1 MTKFAYVLAGWAW
14 LFCVVPVTQ
23 AQVAVTG
30 QITGM
35 VTDTSGA
42 AIEGATVVVSS
53 TSLMQTRTV
62 QTQAGGV
69 YLVAQLPPG
78 EYTVKY
84 SQEGFGSVVHNGI
97 VLTAGFVA
105 TLNATL
111 TVGTVSESISVTG
124 ADTPVVDVQSST
136 TPTTFDSTLL
146 QDTPSGR
153 DPWSTLA
160 QTPGITT
167 STFDVAGNNSYQ
179 QSSMSVHGSK
189 TTETVY
195 AFNGLDL
202 NGPSQTSTGFY
213 VDYDSFQEVQ
223 MVTDAAPPEV
233 PIGGSYM
240 NMITRSGSNQFHGF
254 AAAYYLDSA
263 TQATINPP
271 IFNSQPVTNAGSPF
285 IRALDATVNAGGP
298 ILKDRWWIFG
308 AYRSY
313 DLKQL
318 LLNSPQATGGFGT
331 DVNHQTN
338 TTLRNDVKIS
348 SKNQLNL
355 QWLWNF
361 QNRFFR
367 RSTTYSYVDQ
377 DAAYVQIE
385 PAYILEGQETYTPT
399 TNLTIDS
406 RIGYMQVVFP
416 EYYQPTVASQT
427 IPAVDIAQST
437 LKYAGL
443 ENYLNKEKV
452 GRVASTASYFKSG
465 WHGSHILKAGA
476 DFGIARNYVNYNYN
490 QDIFEFYNSVTP
502 APTPQNPNPVAPPPN
517 TNPWEVQVQN
527 GPTLSNTWAHMA
539 SFFAQDAWTM
549 NSHFTLSFGFRF
561 DHSHAY
567 MAPQCDPAVGI
578 AEYAPLF
585 QNRCLAQFQTAGSPL
600 GPLTKYSNV
609 DTYNN
614 IVPRI
619 SLAYDP
625 TGRGNQVIRA
635 GFNMFTL
642 NAGTSL
648 ADAVNPE
655 GPAVAIYGWNGSF
668 IANSATPGAA
678 NSATPD
684 YTQFAPAC
692 GTNPLGTN
700 GCLAGGTYTGKA
712 AAGAGG
718 YLGTTGGTTTYID
731 PNLKRPYSIEI
742 NVGYERTILRDTS
755 FGVAYFFRTTKDLF
769 APINVNAPAADYT
782 AVTTYQTGS
791 KAGQPIVNPLTG
803 APMTLYNLVATDV
816 GKNYYEITNVAAAN
830 NNRYDGVEFTLSHRL
845 AHHWQALVGYTI
857 QRERGDYI
865 GSATAS
871 SSEDFNDP
879 NRGINRYG
887 SIDQDSPYVVR
898 ADLTY
903 QAPLKFQVAV
913 NFQHETGFAILPTN
927 TFGGLTQGSETVKLG
942 GNGSLRYNSVNDTN
956 LRISR
961 PTTITERFTIEPLVD
976 LYNLFNARPIIAE
989 TTTAG
994 ANFQKP
1000 TNFLGPF
1007 VARFGCKLNF

>member
-1 MTKFAYVLAGWAW
+1 MKIFGGVVVMLVTL
-14 LFCVVPVTQ
+14 LCVVAAAS
-23 AQVAVTG
+23 AQVAITG
-30 QITGM
+30 QITGV
-35 VTDTSGA
+35 VTDSSDAVIG
-42 AIEGATVVVSS
+42 GATVEVSGPA
-53 TSLMQTRTV
+53 LMQARSVLTT
-62 QTQAGGV
+62 AGGV

-84 SQEGFGSVVHNGI
+84 SAEGFGTVVHSGV

-105 TLNATL
+105 TVNTRL
-111 TVGTVSESISVTG
+111 TVGKVTETVSVTG

-136 TPTTFDSTLL
+136 TPTTFDTTLL
-146 QDTPSGR
+146 QNTPSGR

-160 QTPGITT
+160 QTPGVTT
-167 STFDVAGNNSYQ
+167 STFDVGGNNSYQ

-189 TTETVY
+189 TSETVY

-240 NMITRSGSNQFHGF
+240 NMITRSGSNLFHGL

-263 TQATINPP
+263 TQATITPP
-271 IFNSQPVTNAGSPF
+271 IFKGVPVSNAGSPF

-298 ILKDRWWIFG
+298 IIKDRWWIFG

-318 LLNSPQATGGFGT
+318 LLNSPTRDAQGNLTGGHGT

-338 TTLRNDVKIS
+338 TTLRNDIKIN

-355 QWLWNF
+355 QWLWNY

-367 RSTTYSYVDQ
+367 RNTTYSYVDQ
-377 DAAYVQIE
+377 AAAYVQIE

-416 EYYQPTVASQT
+416 EYYQPGVAPQT
-427 IPAVDIAQST
+427 IPAIDIGQST
-437 LKYAGL
+437 LQFAGL
-443 ENYLNKEKV
+443 MNYLNKEKV
-452 GRVASTASYFKSG
+452 GRAASTVSYFLGSWK
-465 WHGSHILKAGA
+465 GSHILKAGV

-490 QDIFEFYNSVTP
+490 QDIFELYNTTTGTV
-502 APTPQNPNPVAPPPN
+502 PNLK
-517 TNPWEVQVQN
+517 PWQVWVQN

-549 NSHFTLSFGFRF
+549 NRHLTLSFGFRF

-567 MAPQCDPAVGI
+567 LSPQCNPAVGVT
-578 AEYAPLF
+578 EYSPLF
-585 QNRCLAQFQTAGSPL
+585 PNRCLAQFQAAGNPL

-609 DTYNN
+609 YTYNN
-614 IVPRI
+614 VVPRL
-619 SLAYDP
+619 SVAYDP
-625 TGRGNQVIRA
+625 TGKGNQVIRA

-648 ADAVNPE
+648 ADAVNPD
-655 GPAVAIYGWNGSF
+655 GPAYAIYGWNGSF

-684 YTQFAPAC
+684 YTKFAPGC
-692 GTNPLGTN
+692 GTNALGTN
-700 GCLAGGTYTGKA
+700 GCLAGGTYTGPA
-712 AAGAGG
+712 LDGAGG
-718 YLGTTGGTTTYID
+718 YERTVGGITTYID

-742 NVGYERTILRDTS
+742 NVGYERTLFSDTS
-755 FGVAYFFRTTKDLF
+755 IGVAYYFRATKSQF
-769 APINVNAPAADYT
+769 APINVNAPTSDYT
-782 AVTTYQTGS
+782 AVTMYQTGS
-791 KAGQPIVNPLTG
+791 KAGQPILNPITN
-803 APMTLYNLVATDV
+803 APMTLYNLAAADV
-816 GKNYYEITNVAAAN
+816 GKAYYELTNVAALN

-845 AHHWQALVGYTI
+845 THHWQALVGYTV
-857 QRERGDYI
+857 QRLRGNYI
-865 GSATAS
+865 GSNTS
-871 SSEDFNDP
+871 SASEDFNDP

-887 SIDQDSPYVVR
+887 SLDQDSPYVLR
-898 ADLTY
+898 ADVTY
-903 QAPLKFQVAV
+903 QAPFKIQAAV
-913 NFQHETGFAILPTN
+913 NFQHETGFAIVPTN
-927 TFGGLTQGSETVKLG
+927 AFGGLAQGSETVKVQS
-942 GNGSLRYNSVNDTN
+942 NGSLRYDSVNDVN
-956 LRISR
+956 LRLSR
-961 PTTITERFTIEPLVD
+961 PTNITERITIEPLVD
-976 LYNLFNARPIIAE
+976 LNNLFNAKPITAE
-989 TTTAG
+989 TTTIG

-1007 VARFGCKLNF
+1007 VARFGCRLNF